1 VEIETAL
8 IAAPIRTDISIFG
21 RPLLERVLIN
31 CQAVGIR
38 RFVLEV
44 PTTQRKDVIR
54 ALGDFGDDGTVTIIE
69 SFSDLLSGP
78 VSPDPDSPGLL
89 ISGNLVFSK
98 FQLNM
103 ILNAYRAGAT
113 PIRIESADPERS
125 GPIAAGTFA
134 ELLLGGINPSTGQAS
149 RRIAGA
155 LPFAVDG
162 RPDDSARAEYE
173 LARSIR
179 EETKEKDAPLAR
191 WIDRR
196 LSWRLSYRLART
208 RVRPNQVTIANTLL
222 GLLSA
227 SLFAVANYWVQ
238 LGAALLFLLV
248 ITLDGVDGEL
258 ARLKMRETEFG
269 ANLDVI
275 TDTIVNLAVL
285 VGIIVG
291 CYRVSGDRVYLE
303 LLPVLAG
310 GFALCA
316 VASYWA
322 LKYPRHQSP
331 GLAWL
336 TDRLTSRDF
345 AYLLVLFALFDR
357 LRIVAWGTAFGSFLV
372 GFILLWAA
380 LRMHRDG
387 SAQRGRAA
395 AQ

>member
-1 VEIETAL
+1 MEIVTAL

-21 RPLLERVLIN
+21 RSLLERLLIN

-44 PTTQRKDVIR
+44 PSTQRQDVIS
-54 ALGDFGDDGTVTIIE
+54 ALGAFGDDGTVTFIE
-69 SFSDLLSGP
+69 SFGGLLSGP
-78 VSPDPDSPGLL
+78 VSPDPDTPGLL

-103 ILNAYRAGAT
+103 ILDAYRARAT

-125 GPIAAGTFA
+125 GPIAAGTVA
-134 ELLLGGINPSTGQAS
+134 ELLLDGMEASTPQAPSNV
-149 RRIAGA
+149 AGS

-179 EETKEKDAPLAR
+179 QETREKDALLAR

-208 RVRPNQVTIANTLL
+208 AVRPNQVTIANTLL

-275 TDTIVNLAVL
+275 TDAIVNLAVL

-291 CYRVSGDRVYLE
+291 CYRISGDRVYLE

-310 GFALCA
+310 GFAFCA

-322 LKYPRHQSP
+322 LRYPRHQSP
-331 GLAWL
+331 RLAWL
-336 TDRLTSRDF
+336 ADRLTSRDF
-345 AYLLVLFALFDR
+345 AYLLVIFALFGR
-357 LRIVAWGTAFGSFLV
+357 LRIVAWGTAFGSYV
-372 GFILLWAA
+372 AGFILLWAA

-387 SAQRGRAA
+387 SVERGRAA